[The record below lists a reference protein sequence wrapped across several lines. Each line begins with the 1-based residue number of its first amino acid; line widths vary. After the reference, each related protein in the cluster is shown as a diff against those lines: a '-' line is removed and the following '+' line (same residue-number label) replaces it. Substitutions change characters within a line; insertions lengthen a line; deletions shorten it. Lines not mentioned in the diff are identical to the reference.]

1 MKDLLRSESRFWA
14 LVEDTW
20 KRKGAH
26 GGTLFLGTCRNFT
39 RWDHLGIIDSCPFPK
54 GSATA
59 TTATKQRLPFSL
71 QRPPPAL
78 SPSSLFYCSYSLII
92 VRDIQGSP
100 AGLSIESLLQH
111 LGLKF
116 LVSFHDQKA
125 AYGPAFPSIFR
136 TQYHYAPSIKSILN
150 MLLSVHS
157 SCVPCCT
164 GIRCVEHVSSP
175 DKVICA
181 YILRLLHSRIL
192 PHRRA
197 SSKT

>member
-26 GGTLFLGTCRNFT
+26 GGTLFLGTCLNFT

-78 SPSSLFYCSYSLII
+78 SLSSLFYCSYSLII
-92 VRDIQGSP
+92 VRDIQGPP
-100 AGLSIESLLQH
+100 AELSIRISAPTPWPKNFGVFSRPEGRLRTSFSLHFPHTIPLCALYQTCSQH
-111 LGLKF
+111 
-116 LVSFHDQKA
+116 
-125 AYGPAFPSIFR
+125 
-136 TQYHYAPSIKSILN
+136 APQ
-150 MLLSVHS
+150 
-157 SCVPCCT
+157 
-164 GIRCVEHVSSP
+164 
-175 DKVICA
+175 
-181 YILRLLHSRIL
+181 
-192 PHRRA
+192 RA
-197 SSKT
+197 